1 MRIMTTAL
9 SEFYHDEF
17 MEAAAELG
25 IELIIIDPEQ
35 VNIIFGQPS
44 KIYDNQGNEI
54 IADGFF
60 VRAMNK
66 SYTQCAYLAQALKS
80 QGCIML
86 DGIERFNGTAPN
98 KMITSM
104 RRSVSGVGAKTIK
117 FTNNFIRANQATI
130 RPMLPLFAKPISSSQ
145 NRGLVR
151 INTIEELITYNTD
164 EYVIQENLNIVDEY
178 RVLAHKTSNDI
189 TVFGITHKKTIGLRG
204 SNPGKKF
211 KISEN
216 TQNRLIEF
224 IRSLPRDV
232 NGDGLFGYDIA
243 KLENGSLVLI
253 EANRSPMWERTERI
267 RKVSVASEILKLML
281 NLYNTKNA
289 ANRVR

>member
-1 MRIMTTAL
+1 MKIITTAL
-9 SEFYHDEF
+9 SEYYHDEF
-17 MEAAAELG
+17 MQAAAELG
-25 IELIIIDPEQ
+25 IELMIIDPN
-35 VNIIFGQPS
+35 NINVVFGQPS
-44 KIYDNQGNEI
+44 KIYDNQGQEI
-54 IADGFF
+54 VADGFF

-66 SYTQCAYLAQALKS
+66 SFAQCAYLAQALKS

-117 FTNNFIRANQATI
+117 FNNSFIRANRTMVTS
-130 RPMLPLFAKPISSSQ
+130 MLPLFAKPVGSSQ

-151 INTIEELITYNTD
+151 INTIEELIMYNTD

-178 RVLAHKTSNDI
+178 RVLAHKTSNNI

-224 IRSLPRDV
+224 IRALPKDV

-243 KLENGSLVLI
+243 KLENNSLVLI

-281 NLYNTKNA
+281 DLYNTRNV
-289 ANRVR
+289 AN